1 MLPPSRKTPS
11 AATETP
17 ASGAVLRTVV
27 EQQHPHTQQHQQHPK
42 TAKHQ
47 RGYSHDSIITSVN
60 SVKMH
65 KPSDGPPPRH
75 SPTENARQPGPYFR
89 RLSSLPEHKRS
100 TLTSARV
107 AEAARGIL
115 YAMSTLQR
123 PIEQYVQSA
132 VDPNGPHHKVER
144 ALYNGNIHIGHLVGA
159 LEAYEEKVDGPT
171 VEAVIDASCSC
182 VAAFRQVLAMLQS
195 SSKEMGA
202 CGAGPDVRYMRTLLL
217 TVYGSYVEIQSSYE
231 ILRPLLPKFQGTTSR
246 EGGTVQS
253 GVIQREM
260 RGRQPLQSGNLGQR
274 LKETPPAS
282 LASSPYSTPRGGAT
296 GGGPA
301 TDYFSL
307 PPTSG
312 LGSLSSRVSQ
322 TSEGGF
328 ETDEPLYG
336 TFQAAI
342 GAALSTL
349 PVIEKEI
356 KVALGQSS
364 QPSTALK
371 LKQIA
376 SLCMAGTEAAR
387 RLGKVRWEAIQEG
400 EVGERRRF
408 WEDTN
413 RFTNVRS
420 PLFSSLYRSPWGILL
435 ILRGIAGRQY
445 GRTHQINV
453 PRIQLPQIHSR
464 GCRCRCAPYKGS
476 LHPHEWQLLPYVL
489 R

>member
-1 MLPPSRKTPS
+1 MLPPSRKSPS
-11 AATETP
+11 VASETP
-17 ASGAVLRTVV
+17 GPGAVLRTVV
-27 EQQHPHTQQHQQHPK
+27 EQQHQHLQQHQQHPK
-42 TAKHQ
+42 ATKHQ

-65 KPSDGPPPRH
+65 KPSDGPSPRH

-107 AEAARGIL
+107 AESARGIL

-171 VEAVIDASCSC
+171 VEAVIDACYSC

-195 SSKEMGA
+195 SSKEMSA

-231 ILRPLLPKFQGTTSR
+231 ILRPLLPKRQGAVPK
-246 EGGTVQS
+246 EGGTIQN
-253 GVIQREM
+253 GVTHREV
-260 RGRQPLQSGNLGQR
+260 RGRQPLQGGNSGQR

-282 LASSPYSTPRGGAT
+282 LMSSPYSTPRGGA
-296 GGGPA
+296 GGGPV

-307 PPTSG
+307 PPTPG
-312 LGSLSSRVSQ
+312 PGSLSSRVSQ

-336 TFQAAI
+336 TFQTAI

-356 KVALGQSS
+356 KAALGQSVH
-364 QPSTALK
+364 PSTALK

-376 SLCMAGTEAAR
+376 SLCVTGTEAAR

-400 EVGERRRF
+400 EVGERRKF

-413 RFTNVRS
+413 RFTNVCPPILF
-420 PLFSSLYRSPWGILL
+420 PLYCTFYEV
-435 ILRGIAGRQY
+435 Y
-445 GRTHQINV
+445 
-453 PRIQLPQIHSR
+453 
-464 GCRCRCAPYKGS
+464 Y
-476 LHPHEWQLLPYVL
+476 
-489 R
+489 

>member
-1 MLPPSRKTPS
+1 MEMSQLERSRSQSESAAQLQTIRGNRRMGMLPPSRKPPS
-11 AATETP
+11 ATVETP
-17 ASGAVLRTVV
+17 ASGEALRTVV
-27 EQQHPHTQQHQQHPK
+27 EQHHHTQQHQQHPK

-47 RGYSHDSIITSVN
+47 RGYSHDSIITTVN

-231 ILRPLLPKFQGTTSR
+231 ILRPLLPKRQGTVP
-246 EGGTVQS
+246 GGGGAIQS
-253 GVIQREM
+253 GAIQREV
-260 RGRQPLQSGNLGQR
+260 RGRQPLQNGNLGQR

-282 LASSPYSTPRGGAT
+282 LASSPYSTPRGG
-296 GGGPA
+296 GGPA

-307 PPTSG
+307 PPTPG

-364 QPSTALK
+364 QPSTTLK

-413 RFTNVRS
+413 RFTNVCS
-420 PLFSSLYRSPWGILL
+420 FLSYLYRSL
-435 ILRGIAGRQY
+435 
-445 GRTHQINV
+445 
-453 PRIQLPQIHSR
+453 
-464 GCRCRCAPYKGS
+464 
-476 LHPHEWQLLPYVL
+476 
-489 R
+489 

>member
-1 MLPPSRKTPS
+1 
-11 AATETP
+11 
-17 ASGAVLRTVV
+17 
-27 EQQHPHTQQHQQHPK
+27 
-42 TAKHQ
+42 
-47 RGYSHDSIITSVN
+47 
-60 SVKMH
+60 
-65 KPSDGPPPRH
+65 
-75 SPTENARQPGPYFR
+75 
-89 RLSSLPEHKRS
+89 
-100 TLTSARV
+100 
-107 AEAARGIL
+107 
-115 YAMSTLQR
+115 MSTLQR

-171 VEAVIDASCSC
+171 VEAVIDACYSC

-195 SSKEMGA
+195 SSKEMSA

-217 TVYGSYVEIQSSYE
+217 TVYGSYVEIQSSYD
-231 ILRPLLPKFQGTTSR
+231 ILRPLLPKRQGAASK
-246 EGGTVQS
+246 EGGTIQN
-253 GVIQREM
+253 GVTHREV
-260 RGRQPLQSGNLGQR
+260 RGRQLLQGGNPGQR
-274 LKETPPAS
+274 LKETPPTS
-282 LASSPYSTPRGGAT
+282 LMSSPYSTPRGGT
-296 GGGPA
+296 GGGPV

-312 LGSLSSRVSQ
+312 PGSLSSRVSQ

-356 KVALGQSS
+356 KAALGQSA

-371 LKQIA
+371 LKQIV
-376 SLCMAGTEAAR
+376 SLCVTGTEAAR

-400 EVGERRRF
+400 EVGERRKF

-413 RFTNVRS
+413 RFTNVSS
-420 PLFSSLYRSPWGILL
+420 PFLIPLYC
-435 ILRGIAGRQY
+435 
-445 GRTHQINV
+445 N
-453 PRIQLPQIHSR
+453 
-464 GCRCRCAPYKGS
+464 
-476 LHPHEWQLLPYVL
+476 PHKLYY
-489 R
+489 